1 MKRKIFLA
9 SLAMLAIIAIIVV
22 SCNENEE
29 LEDFY
34 SLDVTNRTPI
44 TKSSMADYEP
54 GASQTI
60 GGSTTSSYTIPE
72 NEDECML
79 YAIISIAASRH
90 IPITYRESD
99 GSSGYRERTET
110 IGRNGFTATQAY
122 NYVKGLATGQ
132 NWTPCDV
139 DGNPIEGAETYNYTG
154 GTMAPSVAR
163 SIGEKSGILQGTQM
177 HFNSYNELQA
187 YISTA
192 EFKKNHPSGSYII
205 SSASGEHAVIGNGV
219 DRKGNIRYSDA
230 KNKGSK
236 FKDSEKIG
244 SWTLIF

>member
-1 MKRKIFLA
+1 
-9 SLAMLAIIAIIVV
+9 
-22 SCNENEE
+22 
-29 LEDFY
+29 
-34 SLDVTNRTPI
+34 
-44 TKSSMADYEP
+44 
-54 GASQTI
+54 
-60 GGSTTSSYTIPE
+60 
-72 NEDECML
+72 ML

-99 GSSGYRERTET
+99 GSGGYRERTET

-192 EFKKNHPSGSYII
+192 EFKKII
-205 SSASGEHAVIGNGV
+205 QAAVILSAAPPGN
-219 DRKGNIRYSDA
+219 
-230 KNKGSK
+230 
-236 FKDSEKIG
+236 
-244 SWTLIF
+244 TLLLGMV

>member
-1 MKRKIFLA
+1 MKKKIFLA
-9 SLAMLAIIAIIVV
+9 SLAMLAIVAIIVV

-29 LEDFY
+29 LDDFY
-34 SLDVTNRTPI
+34 SLDVTSRTPI
-44 TKSSMADYEP
+44 TKSSMADY
-54 GASQTI
+54 
-60 GGSTTSSYTIPE
+60 
-72 NEDECML
+72 EDECML

-99 GSSGYRERTET
+99 GSGGYKKSTKT

-122 NYVKGLATGQ
+122 NYVKSMATGQ
-132 NWTPCDV
+132 DWTPCDV

-154 GTMAPSVAR
+154 GAMAPSVAR

-177 HFNSYNELQA
+177 HFNSYNELKT

-192 EFKKNHPSGSYII
+192 EFKNNHPSGSYII
-205 SSASGEHAVIGNGV
+205 SSDSGEHAVIGKGV
-219 DRKGNIRYSDA
+219 DRKGNIIYSDA
-230 KNKGSK
+230 KNSRSK
-236 FKDSEKIG
+236 FKDSEKTG